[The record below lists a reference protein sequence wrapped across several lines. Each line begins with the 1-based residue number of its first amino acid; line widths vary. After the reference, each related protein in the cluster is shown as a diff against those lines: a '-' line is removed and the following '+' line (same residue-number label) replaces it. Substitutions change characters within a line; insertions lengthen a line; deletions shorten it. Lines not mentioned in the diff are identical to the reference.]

1 MKVFLKKDELR
12 IILNNISKQLQ
23 NYRNINRGGCCLFA
37 CLIASQLD
45 KRKIPYDVIIEYPSN
60 SEEEIY
66 ENVNNETNY
75 LDIHHI
81 FLKVKRKYYY
91 DSDGVKKSWHKDIIK
106 LKLDSKD
113 LGILYTKGYWN
124 PMFKES
130 VSHKDLIKIKNVI
143 KTEFTKYDEKIKNS
157 LRYR

>member
-12 IILNNISKQLQ
+12 IILNNISEQLQ

-37 CLIASQLD
+37 CLIANQLD

-60 SEEEIY
+60 SKEEIY
-66 ENVNNETNY
+66 ENVNSGTNY

-113 LGILYTKGYWN
+113 LDILYTKGYWN
-124 PMFKES
+124 PMFKKS

>member
-106 LKLDSKD
+106 LKLNSKD

>member
-1 MKVFLKKDELR
+1 MKIFLKRDELR
-12 IILNNISKQLQ
+12 IILNNISEQLQ
-23 NYRNINRGGCCLFA
+23 DYKNINNGGCCLFA

-66 ENVNNETNY
+66 EEVNSGTNY

-81 FLKVKRKYYY
+81 FLKVKGKYYY
-91 DSDGVKKSWHKDIIK
+91 DSDGIKGFWHRDIIK

-113 LGILYTKGYWN
+113 LGMLYAKGDWN
-124 PMFKES
+124 PMFKDS
-130 VSHKDLIKIKNVI
+130 VSRKDLIKIKNVI
-143 KTEFTKYDEKIKNS
+143 KTEFTKYDEKIKSS
-157 LRYR
+157 LRY